1 MAHYLTKNS
10 SRFLYSHA
18 SCFLPVY
25 GMDKILK
32 QESMVMR
39 FHMIRGKQVTVH
51 QAMHYCFRSPKMEK
65 LCMYEYFRDI
75 EFVPKSAVRTTGQ
88 EYFEFTEEHP
98 LSQHTVAVYRTKLA
112 VPVFPWNWLG
122 STKSFASPMYIIS
135 QKEDVD
141 FQEKEA
147 YAYQFMILFLPF
159 RTNDDLIHDE
169 CYQGKWKQAYDNSWF
184 TPEKI
189 SVAINIQNIY
199 NSLESQ
205 MPPNALVAETDLV
218 DIDETAAEDSSEEE
232 SNENMQDIIADFFA
246 STSGETE
253 PRLKEETMT
262 IDRNITGR
270 MLSKHSADFINGV
283 RSRKI
288 LNSVTY

>member
-1 MAHYLTKNS
+1 
-10 SRFLYSHA
+10 
-18 SCFLPVY
+18 
-25 GMDKILK
+25 
-32 QESMVMR
+32 
-39 FHMIRGKQVTVH
+39 
-51 QAMHYCFRSPKMEK
+51 
-65 LCMYEYFRDI
+65 
-75 EFVPKSAVRTTGQ
+75 
-88 EYFEFTEEHP
+88 
-98 LSQHTVAVYRTKLA
+98 
-112 VPVFPWNWLG
+112 
-122 STKSFASPMYIIS
+122 
-135 QKEDVD
+135 
-141 FQEKEA
+141 
-147 YAYQFMILFLPF
+147 
-159 RTNDDLIHDE
+159 
-169 CYQGKWKQAYDNSWF
+169 
-184 TPEKI
+184 
-189 SVAINIQNIY
+189 
-199 NSLESQ
+199 